1 MRSKQRCY
9 TQVNPEVMD
18 KTVNKVDL
26 SLVPEIRNLHPAFF
40 HRFDNEPRTP
50 LTPDSPD
57 IPPAAAFKQVAS
69 SSTSPGLVE
78 RLIGVAKDNY
88 RSVFITIIIVLVVLL
103 ETALDNALFN
113 CPCSTKGQNIGYA
126 VIFVVGPSMTLLIVG
141 KISCRIIWEQTSGQN
156 KLLTIKFEI

>member
-1 MRSKQRCY
+1 MSLKRWCY

-18 KTVNKVDL
+18 KKVNKVDL

-40 HRFDNEPRTP
+40 HSFDNHHEPRSP
-50 LTPDSPD
+50 STPDSPD
-57 IPPAAAFKQVAS
+57 IPPTIAFKRVAS

-88 RSVFITIIIVLVVLL
+88 RSVFLTIIIVLVVLL

-113 CPCSTKGQNIGYA
+113 CPCSTKGENTGYS
-126 VIFVVGPSMTLLIVG
+126 VIFVAGPSITLLILG
-141 KISCRIIWEQTSGQN
+141 KIIPTGLFQFYKSRFSVEH
-156 KLLTIKFEI
+156 